1 MAKDDRIWIW
11 TGYGEGFWIDKE
23 EYENTYRGSKGVK
36 TGYGDPDPH
45 KDAQIAYNDFDSRC
59 RNISDEAYRSWQ
71 GKGDHSSLDK
81 RIDALQAEISDY
93 IKNNPGSSRFEVLK
107 KQLDRL
113 KKTMKEGRK

>member
-1 MAKDDRIWIW
+1 MAKDDKVWVW

-36 TGYGDPDPH
+36 TGDPDPH
-45 KDAQIAYNDFDSRC
+45 KDAQIAYNDFDSRY
-59 RNISDEAYRSWQ
+59 RNISDAVYRSLRSESEI
-71 GKGDHSSLDK
+71 SSLNE
-81 RIDALQAEISDY
+81 RITALQAEISDY
-93 IKNNPGSSRFEVLK
+93 IKNNPGSSRFEALK

>member
-1 MAKDDRIWIW
+1 V
-11 TGYGEGFWIDKE
+11 DKE
-23 EYENTYRGSKGVK
+23 EYESTYRGAKGVEL
-36 TGYGDPDPH
+36 GYNELDPH